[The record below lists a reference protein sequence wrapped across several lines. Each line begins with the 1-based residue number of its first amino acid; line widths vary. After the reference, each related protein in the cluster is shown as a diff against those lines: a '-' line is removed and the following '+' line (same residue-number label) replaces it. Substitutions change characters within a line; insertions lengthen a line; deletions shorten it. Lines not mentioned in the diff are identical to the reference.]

1 MKKNIFLAVLPLL
14 TMTTAVACEN
24 KKNTVDYV
32 NDDELVIYT
41 DTTYPQIS
49 ADQIDAEAAAQ
60 KAGKLSYA
68 LNGSHVEL
76 LLDNVVVK
84 ILDFYYT
91 PSPENITVADY
102 NFDGYE
108 DIFIPYESPAD
119 YGTYYCY
126 IPENNTF
133 AENAEL
139 NEVGRIMKVTDE
151 RVLTEDRSDDL
162 TKRFVEY
169 QWFDA
174 ELRPV
179 KKTETFKSAEN
190 GEIVTNIYGYDEK
203 GNEFLAG

>member
-1 MKKNIFLAVLPLL
+1 MKRIFILIAVSAVGAAV
-14 TMTTAVACEN
+14 TACDT
-24 KKNTVDYV
+24 KKNTADYV
-32 NDDELVIYT
+32 ADEELVIYT

-60 KAGKLSYA
+60 KVGKLSYA

-91 PSPENITVADY
+91 PAPENITVADY
-102 NFDGYE
+102 NYDGYE

-119 YGTYYCY
+119 YGTYFCY

-139 NEVGRIMKVTDE
+139 NDVGRIMKASE
-151 RVLTEDRSDDL
+151 EGILIEDRSDDL

-169 QWFDA
+169 QWFGP
-174 ELRPV
+174 ELRAV

>member
-1 MKKNIFLAVLPLL
+1 MKRTFILSAVLPL
-14 TMTTAVACEN
+14 TMTAAVACDT
-24 KKNTVDYV
+24 KKNTAEYV
-32 NDDELVIYT
+32 TDENLVIYS

-49 ADQIDAEAAAQ
+49 ADDLDAENNA
-60 KAGKLSYA
+60 KKVGKLTYA

-76 LLDNVVVK
+76 LLDNVIVK

-91 PSPENITVADY
+91 PSAENISVADY

-126 IPENNTF
+126 IPEKNTF
-133 AENAEL
+133 NENAEL
-139 NEVGRIMKVTDE
+139 NDVGRIMKVTDE
-151 RVLTEDRSDDL
+151 GILTEDRSDDL
-162 TKRFVEY
+162 TKRYVEY
-169 QWFDA
+169 QWFET
-174 ELRPV
+174 ELKAV